1 MPDDFRTY
9 AMMIKPVSS
18 ACNLHCT
25 YCYYAGKKDFLNV
38 APSIMPYEVLE
49 TFTRQN
55 IAMHGKNAVIEFA
68 WHGGEPLLAGI
79 NFFREALK
87 LQNKYGA
94 GRKILNTLQTN
105 AVLLN
110 DEFCVFF
117 KENNFL
123 LGVSID
129 GPKDFHD
136 ACRENSFD
144 GTMRGI
150 RLLKKYKIPFN
161 TLTAVNDI
169 NSQSP
174 REIYFF
180 LRELADYIQFLP
192 VVEFLPSENE
202 FNDGQNFAKPSGVY
216 FSEKGKKIAPFSVKS
231 EQWGIFLREI
241 LDLWLKYD
249 VGKKHVQLIDAALEN
264 LKGVPCSLC
273 VHSPL
278 CGHSGCVEANG
289 DLYSCD
295 RYAFHSYYLG
305 NILDTELE
313 KLMALNKEFGFH
325 KIYGLNGECFECQY
339 MKFCIGGCPK
349 DRIYGKNYLCEGYKL
364 FFAAV
369 KDKFSKI
376 FTQKY
381 CKLDT
386 SN

>member
-1 MPDDFRTY
+1 MDCYIAQVINRRI
-9 AMMIKPVSS
+9 IKLKREVIIFINESRVILFDKIVS
-18 ACNLHCT
+18 
-25 YCYYAGKKDFLNV
+25 G
-38 APSIMPYEVLE
+38 I
-49 TFTRQN
+49 
-55 IAMHGKNAVIEFA
+55 VIS
-68 WHGGEPLLAGI
+68 GNGRSQI
-79 NFFREALK
+79 TALK
-87 LQNKYGA
+87 TIVVLIICKIFKCIVACDVADRLIVVCDKA
-94 GRKILNTLQTN
+94 G
-105 AVLLN
+105 
-110 DEFCVFF
+110 
-117 KENNFL
+117 
-123 LGVSID
+123 
-129 GPKDFHD
+129 
-136 ACRENSFD
+136 
-144 GTMRGI
+144 
-150 RLLKKYKIPFN
+150 
-161 TLTAVNDI
+161 
-169 NSQSP
+169 
-174 REIYFF
+174 
-180 LRELADYIQFLP
+180 
-192 VVEFLPSENE
+192 
-202 FNDGQNFAKPSGVY
+202 NDGQNCAKPSGVY

-295 RYAFHSYYLG
+295 RYVFHSYYLG